1 MKRRLSQGKGCLH
14 YEQRELCSRFEY
26 SVQPRV
32 GVEQPEGSDPREY
45 ANLNVVELLEEGGK
59 LWKQGISSIELYA
72 RARATGSELRLSI

>member
-45 ANLNVVELLEEGGK
+45 ANLNVVELLEEGGNFENK
-59 LWKQGISSIELYA
+59 ANFFDRVVRSGPSSWF
-72 RARATGSELRLSI
+72 